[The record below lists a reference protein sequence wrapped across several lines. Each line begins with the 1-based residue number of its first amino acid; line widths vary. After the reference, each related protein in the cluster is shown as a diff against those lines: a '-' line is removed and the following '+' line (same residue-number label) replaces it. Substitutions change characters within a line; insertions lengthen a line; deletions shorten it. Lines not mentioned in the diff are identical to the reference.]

1 MDSPHDIAEAFN
13 RLDELLAAAEA
24 AGPAMDLLLAVGADQ
39 GITEMTMFRRLQ
51 INATIVRWAQKLG
64 PDAAADRDE
73 LVDVGELLL
82 AWARR

>member
-1 MDSPHDIAEAFN
+1 MDRAADIGAAFA
-13 RLDELLAAAEA
+13 RLDELLVAAEA
-24 AGPAMDLLLAVGADQ
+24 AGPAMDLLLAAGADQ

-64 PDAAADRDE
+64 PDAAADRSE